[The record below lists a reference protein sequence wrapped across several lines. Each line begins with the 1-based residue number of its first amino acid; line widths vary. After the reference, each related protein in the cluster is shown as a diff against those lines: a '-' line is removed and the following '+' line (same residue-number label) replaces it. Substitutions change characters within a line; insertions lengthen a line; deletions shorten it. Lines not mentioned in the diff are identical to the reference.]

1 MRILPCGTQWHQ
13 HVGPDGADE
22 TEWFSSLGRVF
33 EVEGTPVSTGR
44 FCHVVRIRAG
54 NRDYYVKR
62 YQARGKHCRKA
73 LGRSRPLV
81 EYRNLAYF
89 ARMGIPV
96 PRVVAYGSQR
106 TLGLFRR
113 GAIVTEGVLEATDL
127 ETLVRVRP
135 DLLGN
140 RTWLLQVLRTLADYV
155 RRLHEDGLTHQ
166 DLKWRNILVTT
177 GETPNVFFLDCPSGH
192 HGLGLRREHFIVKD
206 LANLDRLARQHLPR
220 TMRLRFYRWYRNRT
234 RLNRKDKRRI
244 AKVVAFW
251 THRT

>member
-1 MRILPCGTQWHQ
+1 MKILAHGTQWHRR
-13 HVGPDGADE
+13 VGPDGADAKQL
-22 TEWFSSLGRVF
+22 FSSLDRVF

-54 NRDYYVKR
+54 DRDYYVKR
-62 YQARGKHCRKA
+62 YQPRGKHRRKA

-89 ARMGIPV
+89 TRMGIPV
-96 PRVVAYGSQR
+96 PRVVAYGSQH

-113 GAIVTEGVLEATDL
+113 GAIVTEEVFQATDL

-140 RTWLLQVLRTLADYV
+140 RTWVLQVLRTLADYV
-155 RRLHEDGLTHQ
+155 RRLHEDGFTHQ

-177 GETPNVFFLDCPSGH
+177 GQTPKVVFLDCPSGRH
-192 HGLGLRREHFIVKD
+192 RLGLWREHYIVKD
-206 LANLDRLARQHLPR
+206 LANLDRLARRHLPR
-220 TMRLRFYRWYRNRT
+220 TTRLRFYRWYRNRT
-234 RLNRKDKRRI
+234 HLNRKDKRRI
-244 AKVVAFW
+244 ARVVAFW
-251 THRT
+251 ARRR